1 MLRFMTEPELS
12 ESITRLLGQTQRAAV
27 TIMIATHQGDG
38 TTRELRKC
46 LQGLAKGLGQTKG
59 TMNQITKN
67 DESLGLNARAKLQ
80 QWIQRAAIPI
90 TRQRD
95 SMGLKHLGFAQ
106 MQIGNQEFT
115 AFRTPESL
123 LREKF
128 ESLRPPS
135 PGQAIASALRISAR

>member
-1 MLRFMTEPELS
+1 MLRFMTEPKLS
-12 ESITRLLGQTQRAAV
+12 ESITRLLRQTQRAAV
-27 TIMIATHQGDG
+27 TIMIATHKSDG
-38 TTRELRKC
+38 ASRKLRQC
-46 LQGLAKGLGQTKG
+46 LQGLAKGLGQTER
-59 TMNQITKN
+59 TMDQITKN

-115 AFRTPESL
+115 ASRTPKSL
-123 LREKF
+123 LRKKF
-128 ESLRPPS
+128 ESLLPPS
-135 PGQAIASALRISAR
+135 PGQAIASALTIGAS